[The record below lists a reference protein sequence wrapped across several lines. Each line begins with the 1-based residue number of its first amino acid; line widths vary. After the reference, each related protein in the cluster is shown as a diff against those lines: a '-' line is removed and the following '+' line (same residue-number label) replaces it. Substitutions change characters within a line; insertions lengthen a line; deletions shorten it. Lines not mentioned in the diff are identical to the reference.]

1 MVRCREYRGGACDRQ
16 CARVRI
22 LPRAHSNLR
31 CPSPHARA
39 STYHLFY
46 NANEVID
53 LVTLQAAL
61 TFAGNGALALA
72 AASIAKESAAS
83 PTPAAPRPPAT
94 AKDAADDRT
103 YYASGLA
110 LCVALAAAVKYGSLA
125 TDLTL
130 RPSLG
135 AAAALVLLPTAALA
149 TDVALSQRR

>member
-1 MVRCREYRGGACDRQ
+1 M
-16 CARVRI
+16 
-22 LPRAHSNLR
+22 
-31 CPSPHARA
+31 
-39 STYHLFY
+39 
-46 NANEVID
+46 
-53 LVTLQAAL
+53 TLQAAL

-72 AASIAKESAAS
+72 AASIAKESVAS

-94 AKDAADDRT
+94 AEDAADDRN